1 MRKFLI
7 SAALVASAISAAPAV
22 AQPGSGY
29 DQRGD
34 RGDQRGDRYDQ
45 RDGQRGGWNRG
56 GPSRQAINELL
67 RDLDR
72 VEARIERS
80 IQRRIISRREAF
92 GLRREANMI
101 RNQLN
106 RAGRNGINGREFASL
121 RVQVNR
127 LEMQLRVERND
138 RDGRRY

>member
-7 SAALVASAISAAPAV
+7 SAALVATAITAAPAV
-22 AQPGSGY
+22 AQHAQGHGY
-29 DQRGD
+29 
-34 RGDQRGDRYDQ
+34 DQRGDRYDQ
-45 RDGQRGGWNRG
+45 RGDNRGGWNRG

-67 RDLDR
+67 RDLNR
-72 VEARIERS
+72 AEQGIERS
-80 IQRRIISRREAF
+80 VQRRIISRREAN

-106 RAGRNGINGREFASL
+106 RAARNGIGGREFASL

-127 LEMQLRVERND
+127 LEMRLRIERRD
-138 RDGRRY
+138 RDGRRN